1 MSKIDFYQNDYNNAK
16 LPLEGD
22 DFTTNLKNTN
32 IFIPKIVGDLQL
44 LVNDIMLRGNDIK
57 KFGSILATPNSF
69 TIPDFLSS
77 AIIESNL
84 SFGTIKPA
92 DINQLHIGAID
103 GGLVSSSLAGFE
115 VIGLKGVGV
124 YLNYGKGRINKVQY
138 YPKKHQDITLIPV
151 FKNFNNLDFE
161 IFSSL
166 QRSIL
171 ELKTAI
177 QLLEESPAYL
187 DFLLMDGSFQLKRVP
202 TQDAELN
209 MLFGKYFAYLRKLMV
224 KAQSQNTQVVFVVKD
239 SKTTNFIT
247 ILSQLLPHIISSFPE
262 LYTFDYRS
270 VIRDLRDSNLMHY
283 LLKPRTR
290 SFLINRSF
298 SLKEKESLE
307 LNYNPFSFYLKV
319 VKNDLPLRID
329 LLTNQNI
336 NNSDIINIADIISKV
351 IITLSEFNQNYS
363 LPAPLIEADAR
374 ARINLEDFELILDYI
389 RNKTY
394 NYESIE
400 GLKLRRSRSP
410 FKF

>member
-1 MSKIDFYQNDYNNAK
+1 M
-16 LPLEGD
+16 
-22 DFTTNLKNTN
+22 T
-32 IFIPKIVGDLQL
+32 
-44 LVNDIMLRGNDIK
+44 
-57 KFGSILATPNSF
+57 
-69 TIPDFLSS
+69 
-77 AIIESNL
+77 
-84 SFGTIKPA
+84 
-92 DINQLHIGAID
+92 
-103 GGLVSSSLAGFE
+103 
-115 VIGLKGVGV
+115 
-124 YLNYGKGRINKVQY
+124 
-138 YPKKHQDITLIPV
+138 
-151 FKNFNNLDFE
+151 
-161 IFSSL
+161 
-166 QRSIL
+166 
-171 ELKTAI
+171 
-177 QLLEESPAYL
+177 
-187 DFLLMDGSFQLKRVP
+187 
-202 TQDAELN
+202 
-209 MLFGKYFAYLRKLMV
+209 
-224 KAQSQNTQVVFVVKD
+224 
-239 SKTTNFIT
+239 
-247 ILSQLLPHIISSFPE
+247 QLLPHIISSFPE

-336 NNSDIINIADIISKV
+336 NNTDIINIADIISKV

-374 ARINLEDFELILDYI
+374 ARIYLEDLELILDYI

>member
-115 VIGLKGVGV
+115 VLGLKGVGI

-177 QLLEESPAYL
+177 QLLEETPAYL
-187 DFLLMDGSFQLKRVP
+187 DFLLMDGSFQLKRIP
-202 TQDAELN
+202 TQDSELN
-209 MLFGKYFAYLRKLMV
+209 MLFGKYFAYLRKLIV

-239 SKTTNFIT
+239 SKTANFIT

-283 LLKPRTR
+283 LLQHRTR

-363 LPAPLIEADAR
+363 INAPL
-374 ARINLEDFELILDYI
+374 F
-389 RNKTY
+389 
-394 NYESIE
+394 
-400 GLKLRRSRSP
+400 
-410 FKF
+410 